1 MEDRLETG
9 EEFEMDGATR
19 PPYFGTEVG
28 TPQTSPPVFTN
39 PHHRRQG
46 LNPGCQSACWS
57 KTELE
62 DSMADDI
69 DRSTG
74 KPAMAYV
81 GEEPWHGLGEKLP
94 EGASIEI
101 WLKAARL
108 EWRLNRL
115 PVQYLVDG
123 TLKTMEDRFVLVR
136 SDTRAGLSIVSGDY
150 QIVQPAEVLEF
161 YRDLMTN
168 YGYTLE
174 TAGALD
180 GGRKVWALARTGV
193 SDAAD
198 NQGVDEIAAY
208 VLLATSCD
216 KTLATTAAF
225 TSVRVVCQNTLF
237 FALEDLKTKRRPQV
251 KVPHNLYFNA
261 ARVKQE
267 LGVMDKAWSGFMAK
281 VRKMAAQRMK
291 ADRAASFFADLLV
304 QKDNKPLSR
313 KAQREVE
320 SIVALFRSAP
330 GQDLATA
337 KETLWGAVSAVTYYV
352 DHVRSGTVGERL
364 DSAWFGAGYALKEK
378 VWSQANALVK

>member
-1 MEDRLETG
+1 
-9 EEFEMDGATR
+9 
-19 PPYFGTEVG
+19 
-28 TPQTSPPVFTN
+28 
-39 PHHRRQG
+39 
-46 LNPGCQSACWS
+46 
-57 KTELE
+57 
-62 DSMADDI
+62 MAHDI
-69 DRSTG
+69 DTSTG
-74 KPAMAYV
+74 QPAIAYV
-81 GEEPWHGLGEKLP
+81 GEEPWHGLGERLP
-94 EGASIEI
+94 EDAPIEV
-101 WLKAARL
+101 WLRAARL
-108 EWRLNRL
+108 EWKLNRL

-136 SDTRAGLSIVSGDY
+136 NDTRAGLSIVSGDY
-150 QIVQPAEVLEF
+150 QIVQPGEVLEF

-198 NQGVDEIAAY
+198 NHGEDEIAAY

-225 TSVRVVCQNTLF
+225 TSIRVVCQNTLF
-237 FALEDLKTKRRPQV
+237 FALDDLKTKRRPQV
-251 KVPHNLYFNA
+251 KVPHNLFFNA

-281 VRKMAAQRMK
+281 VRKMAAHQMK
-291 ADRAASFFADLLV
+291 ADRAATFFEDLFL
-304 QKDNKPLSR
+304 QKDDKPLSR

-320 SIVALFRSAP
+320 SILALFRSAP

-352 DHVRSGTVGERL
+352 DHVRSGTAGERL
-364 DSAWFGAGYALKEK
+364 DSAWFGSGYALKEK
-378 VWSQANALVK
+378 AWAGADVLVS

>member
-1 MEDRLETG
+1 
-9 EEFEMDGATR
+9 
-19 PPYFGTEVG
+19 
-28 TPQTSPPVFTN
+28 
-39 PHHRRQG
+39 
-46 LNPGCQSACWS
+46 
-57 KTELE
+57 
-62 DSMADDI
+62 MAHDI
-69 DRSTG
+69 DTSTG

-94 EGASIEI
+94 EDAPIEI

-108 EWRLNRL
+108 EWKLNRL

-136 SDTRAGLSIVSGDY
+136 DDTHAGLSIVSGDY
-150 QIVQPAEVLEF
+150 QIVQPGEVLEF

-198 NQGVDEIAAY
+198 NHGEDEIAAY

-225 TSVRVVCQNTLF
+225 TSIRVVCQNTLF

-281 VRKMAAQRMK
+281 VRKMTAHQMK
-291 ADRAASFFADLLV
+291 ASRAASFFEGLLV
-304 QKDNKPLSR
+304 QRDDKPLSR

-320 SIVALFRSAP
+320 SILALFGSAP

-352 DHVRSGTVGERL
+352 DHVRSGTAGERL

-378 VWSQANALVK
+378 TWTQANALVG

>member
-1 MEDRLETG
+1 
-9 EEFEMDGATR
+9 
-19 PPYFGTEVG
+19 
-28 TPQTSPPVFTN
+28 
-39 PHHRRQG
+39 
-46 LNPGCQSACWS
+46 
-57 KTELE
+57 
-62 DSMADDI
+62 
-69 DRSTG
+69 
-74 KPAMAYV
+74 
-81 GEEPWHGLGEKLP
+81 
-94 EGASIEI
+94 
-101 WLKAARL
+101 
-108 EWRLNRL
+108 
-115 PVQYLVDG
+115 
-123 TLKTMEDRFVLVR
+123 
-136 SDTRAGLSIVSGDY
+136 
-150 QIVQPAEVLEF
+150 
-161 YRDLMTN
+161 
-168 YGYTLE
+168 
-174 TAGALD
+174 
-180 GGRKVWALARTGV
+180 
-193 SDAAD
+193 
-198 NQGVDEIAAY
+198 
-208 VLLATSCD
+208 
-216 KTLATTAAF
+216 
-225 TSVRVVCQNTLF
+225 VCQNTLF